1 VFARDAFPRRS
12 GTSIQIGAPIPNTLG
27 CAQACDLTFPQF
39 RGTSLAVADLDGD
52 GRLDVTVVSPRTV
65 QRRDGAGGTV
75 SDTPALQIGLRR
87 ADARFYAEFTDLADS
102 IAPLGGEFRA
112 DRVTNG
118 RTDDLGGRLV
128 AIVSAAIDQGAA
140 RSLRLLRPV
149 AATGGSGAPLAFED
163 WTDRLPVSGPDDH
176 LEAAALAFEDLDGNG
191 LDDLVL
197 LAGSAPTAGR
207 SGLRILRAFPRVTG
221 TLAFV
226 ASYVDALDA
235 LVDPSEDLSGDA
247 LTLGDLAG
255 DGLPSFVLSRA
266 APSGEASDT
275 RVIRMRTR

>member
-1 VFARDAFPRRS
+1 
-12 GTSIQIGAPIPNTLG
+12 
-27 CAQACDLTFPQF
+27 
-39 RGTSLAVADLDGD
+39 
-52 GRLDVTVVSPRTV
+52 
-65 QRRDGAGGTV
+65 
-75 SDTPALQIGLRR
+75 
-87 ADARFYAEFTDLADS
+87 
-102 IAPLGGEFRA
+102 
-112 DRVTNG
+112 
-118 RTDDLGGRLV
+118 
-128 AIVSAAIDQGAA
+128 
-140 RSLRLLRPV
+140 
-149 AATGGSGAPLAFED
+149 
-163 WTDRLPVSGPDDH
+163 VSGPDDH

-255 DGLPSFVLSRA
+255 DELPSFVLSRA